1 MALDLLGLLASI
13 STRYNVVAT
22 KVSALIPAL
31 AAMGQGTSLLHTII
45 GVILGLAGTV
55 GGGLLYYL
63 FGSQD
68 ETCKGAPSMCIARR
82 DWVILPVFVTLQFA
96 SIVILALLQAGRKF
110 FKSDTDKKKSDML
123 PISWLVYGLCL
134 GLSFWLG
141 LLLIYDMYVLRAWL
155 AFCII
160 LVVFGGFSYV
170 HVIHMRT
177 TTT

>member
-13 STRYNVVAT
+13 SARYNVAAT
-22 KVSALIPAL
+22 KISTLIPAL
-31 AAMGQGTSLLHTII
+31 AAVGQATSLLHTII
-45 GVILGLAGTV
+45 GVVLGLAGTV
-55 GGGLLYYL
+55 GGGLVYYL

-68 ETCKGAPSMCIARR
+68 ETCKGAPSMCISRR

-96 SIVILALLQAGRKF
+96 AVVILALLQAGRKF
-110 FKSDTDKKKSDML
+110 LKSDDKKKTDVL

-141 LLLIYDMYVLRAWL
+141 LLLLYDMYVLRAWL
-155 AFCII
+155 AFFVTF
-160 LVVFGGFSYV
+160 VVFCGFSYV

-177 TTT
+177 PTT